1 MPPEVNVFI
10 VHAHPEPRS
19 FCAAMKDAAVETLS
33 AAGHRV
39 VVSDLYAMRFDPVA
53 SAADFLNRADPGYLV
68 YALEQ
73 RHAYETHTLASDI
86 AAEVE
91 KLKACDLLLLSF
103 PLFWFS
109 VPAILKGWIDRVLL
123 SGLTYGGKRFYD
135 RGGLSGKRASVG
147 MTLGA
152 RPHMFGPEAIHGEIE
167 TMLRPILR
175 GTLWYT
181 GMQVLPP
188 FCAYHVPYIT
198 GEARAAILDEWRRWL
213 IGLEQAS
220 PLSFPHLDDF
230 DERLY
235 PKPQADRI

>member
-1 MPPEVNVFI
+1 MNVFL

-19 FCAAMKDAAVETLS
+19 FCAAMKDTAVATL
-33 AAGHRV
+33 AEAGHTV

-53 SAADFLNRADPGYLV
+53 SANDFSERSEASYLV

-73 RHAYETHTLASDI
+73 RHAYETGSLAPDI
-86 AAEVE
+86 AAEVQ

-135 RGGLSGKRASVG
+135 RGGLAGKKATIG
-147 MTLGA
+147 ITLGG
-152 RPHMFGPEAIHGEIE
+152 RPHMFGPDAIHGEIE

-188 FCAYHVPYIT
+188 FYAYHVPYIT
-198 GEARAAILDEWRRWL
+198 ADARKAILDDWRRWL
-213 IGLEQAS
+213 LTLEQAE
-220 PLSFPHLDDF
+220 PLTFPRLDEF
-230 DERLY
+230 DDRLY
-235 PKPQADRI
+235 PKRRLDHD

>member
-1 MPPEVNVFI
+1 
-10 VHAHPEPRS
+10 
-19 FCAAMKDAAVETLS
+19 MKDTAVEAL
-33 AAGHRV
+33 ADAGHTV

-53 SAADFLNRADPGYLV
+53 SADDFSERAEPSYLV

-73 RHAYETHTLASDI
+73 RHAYETGSLAPDI
-86 AAEVE
+86 AAEVQ

-135 RGGLSGKRASVG
+135 RGGLVGKKATIG
-147 MTLGA
+147 ITLGA
-152 RPHMFGPEAIHGEIE
+152 RPHMFGPDAIHGEIE

-188 FCAYHVPYIT
+188 FYAYHVPYIPAD
-198 GEARAAILDEWRRWL
+198 ARKAILDGWRRWL
-213 IGLEQAS
+213 LTLEQAE
-220 PLSFPHLDDF
+220 PLTFPRLDEF
-230 DERLY
+230 DDRLY
-235 PKPQADRI
+235 PKRRLDHD

>member
-1 MPPEVNVFI
+1 MNVFL

-19 FCAAMKDAAVETLS
+19 FCAAMKDTAVEAL
-33 AAGHRV
+33 AEAGHTV

-53 SAADFLNRADPGYLV
+53 SADDFSERAEPSYLV

-73 RHAYETHTLASDI
+73 RHAYETGSLAPDI
-86 AAEVE
+86 AAEVQ

-135 RGGLSGKRASVG
+135 RGGLAGKKATIG
-147 MTLGA
+147 ITLGA
-152 RPHMFGPEAIHGEIE
+152 RPHMFGPDAIHGEIE

-188 FCAYHVPYIT
+188 FYAYHVPYVT
-198 GEARAAILDEWRRWL
+198 ADARKAILGGWRRWL
-213 IGLEQAS
+213 LTLEQAE
-220 PLSFPHLDDF
+220 PLTFPRLDEF
-230 DERLY
+230 DDRLY
-235 PKPQADRI
+235 PKRRLDHD

>member
-1 MPPEVNVFI
+1 
-10 VHAHPEPRS
+10 
-19 FCAAMKDAAVETLS
+19 MKNAAVETLS
-33 AAGHRV
+33 AAGHGV
-39 VVSDLYAMRFDPVA
+39 VVTDLYAMRFNPVA
-53 SAADFLNRADPGYLV
+53 SAADFLDRADPDYLV

-73 RHAYETHTLASDI
+73 RHAYETGTLAADI

-91 KLKACDLLLLSF
+91 KLKAADLLLLSF

-109 VPAILKGWIDRVLL
+109 APAILKGWIDRVLL

-135 RGGLSGKRASVG
+135 RGGLSGKKASIG
-147 MTLGA
+147 ITLGA
-152 RPHMFGPEAIHGEIE
+152 RPHMFGPDAIHGELE

-188 FCAYHVPYIT
+188 FYAYHVPYIT
-198 GEARAAILDEWRRWL
+198 AEARAAVLAEWRNWL
-213 IGLEQAS
+213 LSLQRAS
-220 PLSFPHLDDF
+220 PLSFPRLDDF

-235 PKPQADRI
+235 PKPRADQS

>member
-1 MPPEVNVFI
+1 MNVFI
-10 VHAHPEPRS
+10 VHAHPEPQS
-19 FCAAMKDAAVETLS
+19 FCAAMKNAAVETLS
-33 AAGHRV
+33 AAGHGV
-39 VVSDLYAMRFDPVA
+39 VVTDLYAMRFNPVA
-53 SAADFLNRADPGYLV
+53 SAADFLDRADPDYLV

-73 RHAYETHTLASDI
+73 RHAYETGTLAADI

-91 KLKACDLLLLSF
+91 KLKAADLLLLSF

-109 VPAILKGWIDRVLL
+109 APAILKGWIDRVLL

-135 RGGLSGKRASVG
+135 RGGLSGKKASIG
-147 MTLGA
+147 ITLGA
-152 RPHMFGPEAIHGEIE
+152 RPHMFGPDAIHGELE

-188 FCAYHVPYIT
+188 FYAYHVPYIT
-198 GEARAAILDEWRRWL
+198 AKARAAVLAEWRNWL
-213 IGLEQAS
+213 LSLQRAS
-220 PLSFPHLDDF
+220 PLSFPRLDDF

-235 PKPQADRI
+235 PKPRADQS

>member
-1 MPPEVNVFI
+1 
-10 VHAHPEPRS
+10 
-19 FCAAMKDAAVETLS
+19 MKDTAVEAL
-33 AAGHRV
+33 ADAGHTV

-53 SAADFLNRADPGYLV
+53 SADDFSERAEPSYLV

-73 RHAYETHTLASDI
+73 RHAYETGSLAPDI
-86 AAEVE
+86 AAEVQ

-135 RGGLSGKRASVG
+135 RGGLVGKKATIG
-147 MTLGA
+147 ITLGA
-152 RPHMFGPEAIHGEIE
+152 RPHMFGPDAIHGEIE

-188 FCAYHVPYIT
+188 FYAYHVPYIPAD
-198 GEARAAILDEWRRWL
+198 ARKAILDGWRRWL
-213 IGLEQAS
+213 LTLEQAE
-220 PLSFPHLDDF
+220 PLSFPRLDEF
-230 DERLY
+230 DDRRY
-235 PKPQADRI
+235 PKRQLDHD

>member
-1 MPPEVNVFI
+1 
-10 VHAHPEPRS
+10 
-19 FCAAMKDAAVETLS
+19 MKDTAVEAL
-33 AAGHRV
+33 AEAGHNV

-53 SAADFLNRADPGYLV
+53 SADDFSERAEPSYLV

-73 RHAYETHTLASDI
+73 RNAYETGSLAPDI
-86 AAEVE
+86 AAEVQ

-135 RGGLSGKRASVG
+135 RGGLVGKKATIG
-147 MTLGA
+147 ITLGA
-152 RPHMFGPEAIHGEIE
+152 RPHMFGPDAIHGEIE

-188 FCAYHVPYIT
+188 FYAYHVPYIPAD
-198 GEARAAILDEWRRWL
+198 ARKAILDGWRRWL
-213 IGLEQAS
+213 LTLEQAE
-220 PLSFPHLDDF
+220 PLSFPRLDEF
-230 DERLY
+230 DDRLY
-235 PKPQADRI
+235 PKHQLDHD

>member
-1 MPPEVNVFI
+1 VNVFL

-19 FCAAMKDAAVETLS
+19 FCAAMKDTAVEAL
-33 AAGHRV
+33 AGAGHTV
-39 VVSDLYAMRFDPVA
+39 VLSDLYAMRFDPVA
-53 SAADFLNRADPGYLV
+53 SANDFSGRSEPSYLV

-73 RHAYETHTLASDI
+73 RHAYETRSLAPDI

-135 RGGLSGKRASVG
+135 RGGLAGKKATIG
-147 MTLGA
+147 ITLGG
-152 RPHMFGPEAIHGEIE
+152 RPHMFGPDAIHGEID
-167 TMLRPILR
+167 TMLRPIFR

-188 FCAYHVPYIT
+188 FYAYHVPYIT
-198 GEARAAILDEWRRWL
+198 ADARKAILEDWRRWL
-213 IGLEQAS
+213 LALEQAE
-220 PLSFPHLDDF
+220 PLTFPRLDEF
-230 DERLY
+230 DDRLY
-235 PKPQADRI
+235 PKRRLDHD

>member
-1 MPPEVNVFI
+1 MNILI

-19 FCAAMKDAAVETLS
+19 FCAAMKDAAVETL
-33 AAGHRV
+33 AGAGHAV
-39 VVSDLYAMRFDPVA
+39 VVSDLYALGFDPVA
-53 SAADFLNRADPGYLV
+53 SPADFRDRANPDYLV

-73 RHAYETHTLASDI
+73 RHAYETGSLAPDI

-135 RGGLSGKRASVG
+135 RGGLAGKKASIG
-147 MTLGA
+147 ITLGA
-152 RPHMFGPEAIHGEIE
+152 RPHMFGVDAIHGEIE

-175 GTLWYT
+175 GTLYYT

-188 FCAYHVPYIT
+188 FYAYHVPYIRH
-198 GEARAAILDEWRRWL
+198 EARLAILEDWRRWL
-213 IGLEQAS
+213 LALEQAE
-220 PLSFPHLDDF
+220 PLPFPRLDDF

-235 PKPQADRI
+235 PKRRADHDRAD